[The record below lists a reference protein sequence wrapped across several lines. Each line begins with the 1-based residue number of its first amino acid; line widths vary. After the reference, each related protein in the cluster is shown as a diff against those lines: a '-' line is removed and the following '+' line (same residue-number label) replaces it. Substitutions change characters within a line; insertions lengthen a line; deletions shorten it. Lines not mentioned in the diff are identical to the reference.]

1 MAVIERS
8 VTAPLMRR
16 RCTPVGGAEA
26 MFNLPRSTGLCVLLA
41 CSGFPLSS
49 HAQAFDLNEAWAAGG

>member
-1 MAVIERS
+1 
-8 VTAPLMRR
+8 
-16 RCTPVGGAEA
+16 